1 MARAPVL
8 GGGTLNPFGGAGI
21 DFGAF
26 DIGGTDRES
35 RLILTR
41 IEVRWEAGEATD
53 DEYLAALR
61 AYSTTL
67 ARDSSEWL
75 NNEARVKALDYR
87 IKREIIV
94 SGIEGGT
101 KELSDLL
108 TFDRAGLNGLVQD
121 SAEYRSRLNTLRNT
135 QAQLLSDEEDPVV
148 EKYGNG
154 KMTTAQLKSWYQQR
168 LADPRFDNND
178 ELTESLTERIRE
190 LDTRIVEERDAAT
203 IDKYSQGKMSPQSFI
218 AYATQARGRYKA
230 GTTDYR
236 EWSERIDSARDQST
250 ETALLYRYDLS
261 QQYAQLQAF
270 VASNSK
276 GLRSGV
282 SKGRT
287 STSKR
292 VVLGADGR
300 WKTVTQT
307 KHTPGKP
314 IQPSDAEVKAYQ
326 NRQIEVAD
334 AKRQMAEISKK
345 LGRVGGAIGTSYMIG
360 WYTKQ
365 LDRYARGSSEWY
377 AVQGKLDSLNDRKH
391 EEAVMARQG
400 IRISY
405 PSSTSGGGGG
415 GSAGGTSSSSRGAG
429 GGSSGATTRGSAGG
443 GGGGIT
449 LDKFMHA
456 IASVESGGR
465 YNARNSSSGAYGKYQ
480 IMPSNWPSW
489 AQKAGLSANAPQ
501 TPENQEKVARAAF
514 QRLWGTLK
522 DWRLVAIAWHSGAS
536 VARDLSRIGPNGRN
550 YVNLVSQKLGQG
562 SVTVSNGR
570 LVGGGGG
577 AISNGSGGYS
587 GSASPASGG
596 GGSGGY
602 SPGAPAKAG
611 KPKAAPAGPL
621 VKGKGPLQVITGVSA
636 PPMRPGFDVHRQ
648 RTGFPVNLDGEAF
661 KKFYA
666 QYQDAFESGAES
678 FSVNSP
684 GGEVHYFIGD
694 DPLERIDGMK
704 QLDQLRI
711 ELFQTRMVAYA
722 GTPSEI
728 TAANQFD
735 DAIEDAARNKF
746 LVLSMGNNE
755 RTARTVP
762 GRASNP
768 LAEGVEMLQ
777 ERKAGI
783 DAHIKA
789 AETAMKRGDLDAA
802 WGHYQLAAGL
812 RASAERALQTYAS
825 LAEKKIA
832 DIERR
837 YGVSLSEALGKGGGV
852 VGTDLEDLLA
862 GGSELE
868 ESLAK
873 GNQTLAELKK
883 FIKLDSSGKVV
894 YDDSG
899 TGGQLLLNDDYI
911 RVFKNNGQV
920 EFKSAPKGVDNNGKI
935 SRDLEGL
942 VKMDVKIGT
951 RTVEAYGEY
960 KVANVGVI
968 IGKDGSPIPIK
979 GKVIQYT
986 DPNTGR
992 QAMVM
997 ENPFNPGQW
1006 STSPIR
1012 YKAPA
1017 AGTFSVVPGP
1027 GGGSVLQFT
1036 SPKYGASTFTLELD
1050 PKTGLYQMYQ
1060 SKPGGLF
1067 GVGAIDNQPLGP
1079 LAPGTFAADVWGSVW
1094 KRDLTGL
1101 SGDAL
1106 YWATMDNPVIG
1117 FTAKEHK
1124 QWTSSGLS
1132 SFVPNA
1138 ARKQLQQQYGDLF
1151 SGTKASTPGT
1161 YAFSEKGGGAA
1172 RQAQQFGGFGGPRQ
1186 TSTNAPTSFGGFGGP
1201 RLTDPALDRAKRM
1214 PITPRAENEAGIA
1227 KNLRATLPK
1236 IKPLPT
1242 SPGGF
1247 GGKRLGPTPTTSKSR
1262 LTEREEAQAEKRR
1275 ATAAKKKAATPK
1287 TSSKKRATSSKR
1299 PALKPLPK
1307 KKPTTRRP
1315 STRRATSR
1323 SPSITSRADRSG
1335 ALR

>member
-8 GGGTLNPFGGAGI
+8 GGGTLNPFGGPGI

-41 IEVRWEAGEATD
+41 VEVRWEAGEATD

-67 ARDSSEWL
+67 AANSSEWL

-94 SGIEGGT
+94 DGIEGGT
-101 KELSDLL
+101 KELDDLL
-108 TFDRAGLNGLVQD
+108 AFDQAGLTGLTQA

-135 QAQLLSDEEDPVV
+135 QAQMLNELEEPIV

-154 KMTTAQLKSWYQQR
+154 KITTAQLKAWYQEQ
-168 LADPRFDNND
+168 LADPRFDNNA
-178 ELTESLTERIRE
+178 ELEESLADRIKE
-190 LDTRIVEERDAAT
+190 LDTRIVEERDSAT
-203 IDKYSQGKMSPQSFI
+203 IDKYSQGKMTPQAFI
-218 AYATQARGRYKA
+218 AYATQARARYA
-230 GTTDYR
+230 SGTTDHR
-236 EWSERIDSARDQST
+236 EWSERIDSARDQSA

-270 VASNSK
+270 VKSNSQAPS
-276 GLRSGV
+276 GGV

-287 STSKR
+287 TTSKR
-292 VVLGADGR
+292 VVLGADGK
-300 WKTVTQT
+300 WKTVTTT
-307 KHTPGKP
+307 KHTPGKAYA
-314 IQPSDAEVKAYQ
+314 PSASEQRAYAQ
-326 NRQIEVAD
+326 RQIEVAD
-334 AKRQMAEISKK
+334 AKKQMQEISRK
-345 LGRVGGAIGTSYMIG
+345 LSKVGGAIGTNYMIG

-415 GSAGGTSSSSRGAG
+415 GSRPAGTSSSGGSG
-429 GGSSGATTRGSAGG
+429 GGSSSAQARGSTAGG
-443 GGGGIT
+443 GGGGGVSF
-449 LDKFMHA
+449 DKFMHA

-465 YNARNSSSGAYGKYQ
+465 YNARNASSGAYGKYQ
-480 IMPSNWPSW
+480 IMPSNWGPW

-514 QRLWGTLK
+514 QRLWGVLK

-550 YVNLVSQKLGQG
+550 YVNLVSQKLGMG
-562 SVTVSNGR
+562 SVSVQNGR

-577 AISNGSGGYS
+577 AISNGSGGYT
-587 GSASPASGG
+587 GSASPATGG
-596 GGSGGY
+596 GGSY
-602 SPGAPAKAG
+602 SPAASG
-611 KPKAAPAGPL
+611 KPKAGAPAAAKPGSTSSAR
-621 VKGKGPLQVITGVSA
+621 GSGPLQVITGIKA
-636 PPMRPGFDVHRQ
+636 PPMRPGFDIERQ

-666 QYQDAFESGAES
+666 QYQGAFESGAES
-678 FSVNSP
+678 FSVSSP
-684 GGEVHYFIGD
+684 GGEIHYFIGD
-694 DPLERIDGMK
+694 DPIERIDGMK
-704 QLDQLRI
+704 QLDKLRI

-728 TAANQFD
+728 TAANQYD

-755 RTARTVP
+755 RTATTTP
-762 GRASNP
+762 QRASNP
-768 LAEGVEMLQ
+768 LAEGVEMIE
-777 ERKAGI
+777 ERKAAI
-783 DAHIKA
+783 DNHIKA
-789 AETAMKRGDLDAA
+789 AENAMKRGDLDAA

-812 RASAERALQTYAS
+812 RASAENALRTYIGSAE
-825 LAEKKIA
+825 AKIAQIEKK
-832 DIERR
+832 
-837 YGVSLSEALGKGGGV
+837 YGVSLGEALGKDNV
-852 VGTDLEDLLA
+852 VTTDLQDLIK
-862 GGSELE
+862 GGAELE

-873 GNQTLAELKK
+873 GNETLAELKK
-883 FIKLDSSGKVV
+883 YIKLDSAGKVV
-894 YDDSG
+894 YDESG
-899 TGGQLLLNDDYI
+899 SGGQLLMSDDFI
-911 RVFKNNGQV
+911 RVFKADGTV
-920 EFKSAPKGVDNNGKI
+920 EFKGAPKGVDDKGKI

-960 KVANVGVI
+960 KVGNVGVI

-986 DPNTGR
+986 DPSTGR
-992 QAMVM
+992 QQMVM
-997 ENPFNPGQW
+997 ENPFKPGQW

-1012 YKAPA
+1012 YNAPA
-1017 AGTFSVVPGP
+1017 AGTFSVVPGS
-1027 GGGSVLQFT
+1027 GGSSVIQFT
-1036 SPKYGASTFTLELD
+1036 SPKYGGQTFTLELD
-1050 PKTGLYQMYQ
+1050 AKTGVYQMYQ
-1060 SKPGGLF
+1060 SKDGGLF
-1067 GVGAIDNQPLGP
+1067 GIGAIDNQPLGP
-1079 LAPGTFAADVWGSVW
+1079 LSEGSMAADVFNSIW

-1106 YWATMDNPVIG
+1106 YWATQENPVIG

-1124 QWTSSGLS
+1124 QWSSSGLS
-1132 SFVPNA
+1132 SIVPNA
-1138 ARKQLQQQYGDLF
+1138 AKKQLQLQYGDLF
-1151 SGTKASTPGT
+1151 SGSKVSTKGT
-1161 YAFSEKGGGAA
+1161 YAFSEKGGGVSGRGGTA
-1172 RQAQQFGGFGGPRQ
+1172 RPGQGGV
-1186 TSTNAPTSFGGFGGP
+1186 SFGGFGGP
-1201 RLTDPALDRAKRM
+1201 RMPTTGPAAVHTGRGPLDPSQRAPLAPKKDSEAA
-1214 PITPRAENEAGIA
+1214 RAQ
-1227 KNLRATLPK
+1227 NLRATLPTL
-1236 IKPLPT
+1236 KPLP
-1242 SPGGF
+1242 
-1247 GGKRLGPTPTTSKSR
+1247 KMSR
-1262 LTEREEAQAEKRR
+1262 GSEREELLAEKR
-1275 ATAAKKKAATPK
+1275 AAPAAKKAAAAKP
-1287 TSSKKRATSSKR
+1287 TSRDTGKKRASAPAKR
-1299 PALKPLPK
+1299 KTTKPTLKPLPK

-1315 STRRATSR
+1315 AARRPAAK
-1323 SPSITSRADRSG
+1323 SPSITTRRTRSG
-1335 ALR
+1335 ELE